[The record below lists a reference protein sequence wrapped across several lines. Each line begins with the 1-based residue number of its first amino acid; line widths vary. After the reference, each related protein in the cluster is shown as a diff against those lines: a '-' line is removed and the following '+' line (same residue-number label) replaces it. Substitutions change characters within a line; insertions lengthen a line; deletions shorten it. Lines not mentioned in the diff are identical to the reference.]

1 MYPLPNMGLKELKMY
16 ILDNTTHDANLIEQ
30 MGFGEISKLVR
41 DGAMN
46 KDLLLKLIDLSSKE
60 TEKNTKDEQAGR
72 LIFDQCCDDKQMK
85 DRVNTFYAENK

>member
-1 MYPLPNMGLKELKMY
+1 MY
-16 ILDNTTHDANLIEQ
+16 ILRNTTHDADVIEQ

-46 KDLLLKLIDLSSKE
+46 KDLLLKLIDLSSHE
-60 TEKNTKDEQAGR
+60 TEKNAKDEQAGC

-85 DRVNTFYAENK
+85 DRVNKFYAENK